1 MEKLAI
7 PKTRSV
13 GVSPVEDTYVFDV
26 ETLALPERVAEYGKP
41 YPPFEEPKYGHT
53 KDPVKRKAR
62 YTQKYKEWEEGKVA
76 WGLKQIDKAALN
88 PLTARVCA
96 IGYVHP
102 FATRENGEDNLW
114 DYMKID
120 GLTAVGNHDLEE
132 KAILKRFWDK
142 FTTTSF
148 TFGHCVGHNIEEFD
162 LPFLMK
168 RSWILGVAVSPVVK
182 NGRYYHRTVV
192 DTMKVWCNYGYNEM
206 ISLDKLGKILGVGEK
221 PDYEAKKFAQDYLH
235 DDRETAEFYLKNDLA
250 VTLACYERLYK
261 NDS

>member
-7 PKTRSV
+7 PNTRAV
-13 GVSPVEDTYVFDV
+13 KVSTVEDTYVFDV

-41 YPPFEEPKYGHT
+41 YPPFEEPKYGNT
-53 KDPVKRKAR
+53 KDPVKRKAL
-62 YTQKYKEWEEGKVA
+62 YKQKYKEWQEGETK
-76 WGLKQIDKAALN
+76 WWEKQIDKAALN

-102 FATRENGEDNLW
+102 FATMENGDRNLW
-114 DYMKID
+114 DYMEID

-132 KAILKRFWDK
+132 KAILQRFWSK
-142 FTTTSF
+142 FTKTTF
-148 TFGHCVGHNIEEFD
+148 TFGHCIGHNIEEFD

-182 NGRYYHRTVV
+182 NGRYYHRSVV
-192 DTMKVWCNYGYNEM
+192 DTMKVWCNYGFNEM
-206 ISLDKLGKILGVGEK
+206 IKLDALAKILGVGEK
-221 PDYEAKKFAQDYLH
+221 PDYDAKKFAQDYLH
-235 DDRETAEFYLKNDLA
+235 DDRDTAEFYLKNDLS